1 MEETEE
7 LRRAGRI
14 AEDCFASVRTI
25 GLVHSRVGLESRW
38 CVGDQSF
45 VIGGMIA
52 LAVDRAWRRDER
64 LAATRIALD
73 RAAALDM
80 AVAVSAYQEA
90 RPGERAKRATAVG
103 AAVGR
108 FAADVDAVVRSVS
121 TASGDMRTAA
131 QSLSA
136 DAGDAARQA
145 A

>member
-1 MEETEE
+1 MTETACKETARLLGTYTDGQLDAAKTLE
-7 LRRAGRI
+7 VDDHL
-14 AEDCFASVRTI
+14 ASCEVCN
-25 GLVHSRVGLESRW
+25 E
-38 CVGDQSF
+38 
-45 VIGGMIA
+45 
-52 LAVDRAWRRDER
+52 
-64 LAATRIALD
+64 RIALD

-121 TASGDMRTAA
+121 TVSGDMRTAA